1 MRIYFIGFL
10 ANTDSSILNVKL
22 DHNFEIESMKEN
34 EGKELISILDNIKSR
49 EASKKLGMDFSCLN
63 TSERKLYVVRNSFED
78 KFEID
83 VEKRVA
89 PFPPM
94 FEEFHNDFVSDYLNS
109 KIRLLRLFKEGN
121 ICMPLKYYYIMND
134 TDTPKR
140 FYRESTSLYLSSEPR
155 YKLEDSDISDL
166 QRFIQKKI
174 PFKEPFLQLSFENF
188 ELSYNTHSMSL
199 SFLSL
204 MISLETLFNPG
215 NSELKYRISRNA
227 AVLLGNDKY
236 PSDLI
241 FKDVK
246 KLYDKRS
253 HLVHTGDKSKI
264 NMEDLLKLRNYVRES
279 IKKIDDIGKNKDELL
294 DILNSSGFDRM

>member
-1 MRIYFIGFL
+1 
-10 ANTDSSILNVKL
+10 
-22 DHNFEIESMKEN
+22 MKEN
-34 EGKELISILDNIKSR
+34 EGKELISILDNIKSG

-121 ICMPLKYYYIMND
+121 ICMPLIYYYIMND

-140 FYRESTSLYLSSEPR
+140 FYRESTSLYRSSGPR

-174 PFKEPFLQLSFENF
+174 PFKPFLQLSFENF

-246 KLYDKRS
+246 KLYEKRS
-253 HLVHTGDKSKI
+253 DLVHTGDKSKI

-279 IKKIDDIGKNKDELL
+279 IKKIDDIGKNKNELL